1 MATGGSI
8 LLLSDFARPARRSR
22 VATGGTATC
31 TSCEPSD
38 AGRTL
43 PGCVQLQARSLPWRG
58 WSDRAQG
65 TVGGE
70 AEATFETLRALM
82 AFDGDLLEVRAEHT
96 HEPDLTHSHALTRAH
111 WQFSLV
117 AGV

>member
-1 MATGGSI
+1 MPPGGSI
-8 LLLSDFARPARRSR
+8 LLLADFARPPVRRSR
-22 VATGGTATC
+22 AAAGGAMPC
-31 TSCEPSD
+31 PSGEPPAD
-38 AGRTL
+38 GRTL

-82 AFDGDLLEVRAEHT
+82 AFDGDLLEVRA
-96 HEPDLTHSHALTRAH
+96 RANT
-111 WQFSLV
+111 
-117 AGV
+117 